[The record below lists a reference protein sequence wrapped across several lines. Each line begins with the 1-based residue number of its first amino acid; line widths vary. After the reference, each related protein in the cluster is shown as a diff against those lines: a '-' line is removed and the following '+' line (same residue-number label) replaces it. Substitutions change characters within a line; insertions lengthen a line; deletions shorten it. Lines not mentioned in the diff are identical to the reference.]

1 MLQTNQNQIPSLSL
15 SSFHSW
21 TVSSFLSMSG
31 SLPANECPV
40 VVYPGLRKMKIDFD
54 PVSRIFGGFLLAS
67 ISMVY
72 ASVLQHYIY
81 NSAPKSIHVWIQAPA
96 YVLVALSE
104 AFIIITGLEIAF
116 TQAPKKYVLPPSY
129 PNSS

>member
-1 MLQTNQNQIPSLSL
+1 MLQPNQNQIPSLSL
-15 SSFHSW
+15 SSFHFW
-21 TVSSFLSMSG
+21 TVSPFAFVTE
-31 SLPANECPV
+31 SLPANERPV

-54 PVSRIFGGFLLAS
+54 PVSRIFAGFLLAS

-116 TQAPKKYVLPPSY
+116 TQAPKKYVLPPFY
-129 PNSS
+129 LNSD

>member
-1 MLQTNQNQIPSLSL
+1 
-15 SSFHSW
+15 
-21 TVSSFLSMSG
+21 MSG

>member
-1 MLQTNQNQIPSLSL
+1 M
-15 SSFHSW
+15 
-21 TVSSFLSMSG
+21 
-31 SLPANECPV
+31 

-54 PVSRIFGGFLLAS
+54 PVSRIFAGFLLAS

-116 TQAPKKYVLPPSY
+116 TQAPKKYVLPPL
-129 PNSS
+129 